1 MDCNPFG
8 QNCSGAGDWYTLY
21 HYLPTVKMRVAPQ
34 ADSSRL
40 KQTAGKGHLWP
51 NISIILSQ
59 CETPAFMIPVCP
71 SHMWCHPQQA
81 RFLERKHSHHVTQL
95 VGKPSLNHC
104 FHFGIWSTLKD
115 SKKNIIQHSKITRFP
130 WFPLKFSGKS
140 PHLPIP
146 PVSPRHVAK
155 GVWRKRSQ
163 HFTSAEADSSA
174 WTMSRCPFLT
184 GRPLD
189 GYHLWEA
196 LGDYPLVITYKK
208 LLNMAHLVRGFPQKN
223 VIFHS
228 YVTVYQMVLFLDIYR
243 FTTVVGGSSQ

>member
-130 WFPLKFSGKS
+130 WFPLEIFRKIPPS
-140 PHLPIP
+140 PHP
-146 PVSPRHVAK
+146 PQSPRATWPK
-155 GVWRKRSQ
+155 ASDGSDRN
-163 HFTSAEADSSA
+163 TSRPPKPTAAPE
-174 WTMSRCPFLT
+174 RCPDVHSSRGDHWMVT
-184 GRPLD
+184 ICGKPW
-189 GYHLWEA
+189 GTTLW
-196 LGDYPLVITYKK
+196 L
-208 LLNMAHLVRGFPQKN
+208 
-223 VIFHS
+223 
-228 YVTVYQMVLFLDIYR
+228 
-243 FTTVVGGSSQ
+243 